1 MRSFAD
7 RTAEILASSMSRQQK
22 ARSLAQLVQL
32 ECDFHWVG
40 LYDVS
45 QTDISAIAWTG
56 ENAPAFPSF
65 PVTKGING
73 AAVAEKRPVLV
84 QDVSKD
90 PRYLTTFGETKAEA
104 IFPVYSD
111 DGRVV
116 GTIDVESDRVD
127 AFGSEEEVFLA
138 QCAALLAP
146 LWNAE
151 QGAAGAMRK
160 TPAP

>member
-32 ECDFHWVG
+32 ERDFHWVG

-56 ENAPAFPSF
+56 ESSPAFPSF

-73 AAVAEKRPVLV
+73 VAVAEKRPVLV

-104 IFPVYSD
+104 IFPVYSGE
-111 DGRVV
+111 GRVV
-116 GTIDVESDRVD
+116 GTIDVESDRMD
-127 AFGSEEEVFLA
+127 AFGSEEEIFLV
-138 QCAALLAP
+138 QCASLLAP

-151 QGAAGAMRK
+151 QGAAGAMRR